1 MAERWTDS
9 DMTKF
14 LELYKEKELLWN
26 PKLDSYRDNSA
37 RIAALDDIINNLQ
50 KPNLTQND
58 LKIKIKNIRTI
69 YCRELTKLLKSKII
83 GVGTNDIYKP
93 GLRWFE
99 QADEYLRT
107 VTEAKHNKSY
117 LMLRNKIQVENMKT
131 SNLKMKS
138 TKTPIISTIEKEISK
153 LDGIAKGCVDN
164 EFETFGKHVA
174 NQMRKIPLE
183 RALILQNDIQGLLT
197 RERLRCLSYSKVL
210 STSST
215 SVSTTRTLLCSN
227 STRHYSSDTSSTD
240 QPTVCVNT
248 IEETENSCK
257 ADILAQAWSNVNMC
271 DFNN

>member
-117 LMLRNKIQVENMKT
+117 L
-131 SNLKMKS
+131 
-138 TKTPIISTIEKEISK
+138 
-153 LDGIAKGCVDN
+153 
-164 EFETFGKHVA
+164 
-174 NQMRKIPLE
+174 
-183 RALILQNDIQGLLT
+183 
-197 RERLRCLSYSKVL
+197 
-210 STSST
+210 
-215 SVSTTRTLLCSN
+215 VSSN
-227 STRHYSSDTSSTD
+227 SSFIFLRKY
-240 QPTVCVNT
+240 NKL
-248 IEETENSCK
+248 N
-257 ADILAQAWSNVNMC
+257 LL
-271 DFNN
+271 